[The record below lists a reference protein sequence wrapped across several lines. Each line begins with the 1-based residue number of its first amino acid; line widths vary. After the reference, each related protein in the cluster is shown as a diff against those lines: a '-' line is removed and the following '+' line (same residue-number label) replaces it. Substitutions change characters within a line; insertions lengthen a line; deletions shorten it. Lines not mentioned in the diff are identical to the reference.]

1 LNHSVRGDRTNYHEN
16 QSMQDGENR
25 KSRVPA
31 PERVPENS
39 PDLRAELLQRLRC
52 ATPEAFAEGRLDL
65 EILKA
70 LLGDA
75 VETRAERYEFN
86 WAGKRDA
93 IAMLQ
98 APTRATL
105 IPDPVASV
113 VFDNAQHV
121 FIEGENLEVLKV
133 LYRSYFGQV
142 KLIYIDPPYNT
153 GNDFIYPDNFADPL
167 DHYLRITGQKN
178 LDGDYLTSQ
187 PERSGRFHSAWLTM
201 MYPRL
206 SIARQLLR
214 EDGFIFISCDD
225 NEFHNLRHLM
235 DFLFGEENFVTTIVV
250 QSNKRGQTYKD
261 VAKTHE
267 FLMVY
272 QRSDAARILPLPKQ
286 NGLLPLEDE
295 NGSFELWELRNRN
308 PKFGRHNRPNLYYPF
323 YVSESDTDA
332 LGNSKVSL
340 ERRGKFNIEVFP
352 KNSEGKDSC
361 WRWGKGKVLKSGLT
375 GNNPTVVAK
384 RRRDGGYNIYEKSRK
399 STTAPKSIWDST
411 DFINEQGTIELGEL
425 GLAGYFDHPKP
436 LGLVDKIIRIATE
449 DEDLVLDFFAGSGTT
464 ADATFRLNT
473 EEEIGR
479 RVIVVQLPEKIAPEH
494 PAYGAGFRT
503 LADLCRERLRR
514 ACGKSNGQGFRAF
527 SLADSNIRRWT
538 GIKEKSVE
546 SYSAQLEAFGDTL
559 TPNWQPE
566 NVIWEVALREGFS
579 LTARMEKL
587 ATPRG
592 GTYWRVTDAAQA
604 RTFTIC
610 VDDKLSLDSVREL
623 GLSKDDSFVCRDIA
637 LDDTLAANLALQC
650 RLKVI

>member
-1 LNHSVRGDRTNYHEN
+1 
-16 QSMQDGENR
+16 
-25 KSRVPA
+25 
-31 PERVPENS
+31 
-39 PDLRAELLQRLRC
+39 
-52 ATPEAFAEGRLDL
+52 
-65 EILKA
+65 
-70 LLGDA
+70 
-75 VETRAERYEFN
+75 
-86 WAGKRDA
+86 
-93 IAMLQ
+93 
-98 APTRATL
+98 
-105 IPDPVASV
+105 
-113 VFDNAQHV
+113 
-121 FIEGENLEVLKV
+121 
-133 LYRSYFGQV
+133 
-142 KLIYIDPPYNT
+142 
-153 GNDFIYPDNFADPL
+153 
-167 DHYLRITGQKN
+167 
-178 LDGDYLTSQ
+178 
-187 PERSGRFHSAWLTM
+187 

-214 EDGFIFISCDD
+214 EDGFIFVSCDD

-267 FLMVY
+267 FLVVY
-272 QRSDAARILPLPKQ
+272 QQTDAARILPLPKQ
-286 NGLLPLEDE
+286 DGLLPLEDE

-308 PKFGRHNRPNLYYPF
+308 PRFGRHNRSNLYYPF

-340 ERRGKFNIEVFP
+340 KQQGEFKIGVFP

-361 WRWGKGKVLKSGLT
+361 WRWGKDKVLKSGLT
-375 GNNPTVVAK
+375 GYSPTVVAK

-411 DFINEQGTIELGEL
+411 DVINEQGTIELGEL
-425 GLAGYFDHPKP
+425 DLAGYFDHPKP
-436 LGLVDKIIRIATE
+436 LGLIDKIIRIATE
-449 DEDLVLDFFAGSGTT
+449 DEDLILDFFAGSGTT

-473 EEEIGR
+473 QEEIGR
-479 RVIVVQLPEKIAPEH
+479 RVIVVQLPEKISPEH

-527 SLADSNIRRWT
+527 SLAESNIRPWT
-538 GIKEKSVE
+538 GIEEKNVA
-546 SYSAQLEAFGDTL
+546 SYSAQLEAFADTL

-579 LTARMEKL
+579 LTARLEKMAVL
-587 ATPRG
+587 EGA
-592 GTYWRVTDAAQA
+592 TYWRVTDTAQA
-604 RTFTIC
+604 RAFTIC
-610 VDDKLSLDSVREL
+610 LDDRLTLDSVREL
-623 GLSKDDSFVCRDIA
+623 GLSKDDLFVCRDVA

>member
-1 LNHSVRGDRTNYHEN
+1 
-16 QSMQDGENR
+16 MQDDENR
-25 KSRVPA
+25 KSSV

-39 PDLRAELLQRLRC
+39 PDLRAELLQTLRR
-52 ATPEAFAEGRLDL
+52 AAPEAFSEGRLDL
-65 EILKA
+65 DRLKA
-70 LLGDA
+70 LLGEA
-75 VETRAERYEFN
+75 VETSLERYEFN
-86 WAGKRDA
+86 WAGKREA

-113 VFDNAQHV
+113 DFDHAQHV
-121 FIEGENLEVLKV
+121 FIEGENLEVLKI
-133 LYRSYFGQV
+133 LYRSCFGQV

-167 DHYLRITGQKN
+167 DHYLRLTGQKTV
-178 LDGDYLTSQ
+178 DGDYLTSQ
-187 PERSGRFHSAWLTM
+187 PDRNGRFHSAWLTM

-225 NEFHNLRHLM
+225 NECHNLRHLM

-272 QRSDAARILPLPKQ
+272 QRSSAAKVLPLPKQ
-286 NGLLPLEDE
+286 NGSLPFEDE
-295 NGSFELWELRNRN
+295 DGSFDLWELRNRN

-323 YVSESDTDA
+323 YVSESETDA
-332 LGNSKVSL
+332 LGHSRVSL
-340 ERRGKFNIEVFP
+340 ERQGAFKIEVFP
-352 KNSEGKDSC
+352 KNSAGKDSC
-361 WRWGKGKVLKSGLT
+361 WRWGKDKVSKSGLS
-375 GNNPTVVAK
+375 GDSPTVVAK

-411 DFINEQGTIELGEL
+411 DVINEQGTIELGEL
-425 GLAGYFDHPKP
+425 GLGGYFDHPKP
-436 LGLVDKIIRIATE
+436 IGLVDKIIRIATE
-449 DEDLVLDFFAGSGTT
+449 DGDLILDFFAGSGTS
-464 ADATFRLNT
+464 ADATIRLSA

-514 ACGKSNGQGFRAF
+514 ACAKSNGQGFRAF
-527 SLADSNIRRWT
+527 RLAGSNIRQWA
-538 GIKEKSVE
+538 GIEERNVE
-546 SYSAQLEAFGDTL
+546 SYSAQLEAFRDTL
-559 TPNWQPE
+559 IPNWKPE
-566 NVIWEVALREGFS
+566 NVIWEVALRDGFS

-587 ATPRG
+587 VVPKG
-592 GTYWRVTDAAQA
+592 GTYWRVMDAAQA
-604 RTFTIC
+604 RAFTIC
-610 VDDKLSLDSVREL
+610 LDGKLTLEAVREL
-623 GLSKDDSFVCRDIA
+623 GLAKDDVFVCRDIA
-637 LDDTLAANLALQC
+637 LDDSLAANLALRC